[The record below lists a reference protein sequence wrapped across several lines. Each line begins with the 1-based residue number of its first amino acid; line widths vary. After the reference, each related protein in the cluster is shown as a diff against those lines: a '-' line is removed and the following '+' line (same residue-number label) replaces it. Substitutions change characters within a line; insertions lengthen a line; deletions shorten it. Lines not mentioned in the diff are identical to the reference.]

1 MQKAAQRTVVPPPSA
16 RTPPRPQKLFLS
28 LAVGLIAAITATV
41 ITAVIIAAIVVAIAV
56 IKTIV
61 VLAQALLAL
70 DKSINEV
77 SDTRNSGNS
86 RNDCTYNAKNIS

>member
-41 ITAVIIAAIVVAIAV
+41 ITAVI
-56 IKTIV
+56 KTIV